1 MAVIHKSFSRWAG
14 VLVAGLL
21 VLTASPAFASDAMQG
36 GPGLAL
42 MTRLQQAA
50 HGLDYE
56 GIYIYQQGAVMLASR
71 IIHVTDSQ
79 GERQRVEVLDGRKRR
94 EILRHNDEVQS
105 LFPEMQIVLV
115 EHRQTEHFP
124 ALFIGAPEQLET
136 SYSFRVEEE
145 LGRVAGR
152 PCQIAHVVPR
162 DALRW
167 SFRLCVDQE
176 SGLLLKAQTVDSQGV
191 VLEQVA
197 FSEVQIGD
205 DLVDS
210 TQLEPRHDTR
220 DWKRMRP
227 GEPADLAAAG
237 WHIMP
242 PHGFQLVSQQRRALK
257 HHQQVHQMV
266 LSDGL
271 AAISVFIESYEPGRT
286 ESPPAVQYGATNIFS
301 RQEGDF
307 WLTVLGEVPADT
319 VRQVAETITY
329 KGRAH

>member
-1 MAVIHKSFSRWAG
+1 MAVIHKSFFRWAG
-14 VLVAGLL
+14 VVVAGLL
-21 VLTASPAFASDAMQG
+21 VLASSPVFASDAMHD

-42 MTRLQQAA
+42 MSRLQQAA

-56 GIYIYQQGAVMLASR
+56 GVYIYQQGAVMLASR
-71 IIHVTDSQ
+71 IVHVADMH

-94 EILRHNDEVQS
+94 EVLRHNDEVQS
-105 LFPEMQIVLV
+105 LFPEMQLVLV

-124 ALFIGAPEQLET
+124 ALFIGSPEQLAS

-167 SFRLCVDQE
+167 SFRLCVDQD
-176 SGLLLKAQTVDSQGV
+176 SGLLLKAQTVDSMGV

-210 TQLEPRHDTR
+210 ALLEPRHDTR
-220 DWKRMRP
+220 DWKRISP

-237 WHIMP
+237 WYIVP
-242 PHGFQLVSQQRRALK
+242 PNGFQPVSQQRRTLK
-257 HHQQVHQMV
+257 HHQQVLQMV

-271 AAISVFIESYEPGRT
+271 AAISVFIESYEPGRI
-286 ESPPAVQYGATNIFS
+286 ESPAAVQYGATNIFS
-301 RQEGDF
+301 RREGDF

-319 VRQVAETITY
+319 VRQVAETVTY
-329 KGRAH
+329 KGRTH

>member
-1 MAVIHKSFSRWAG
+1 MAAIQKSFSRWAG
-14 VLVAGLL
+14 VLVAGLW
-21 VLTASPAFASDAMQG
+21 VLASSPALASETLNDA
-36 GPGLAL
+36 PGLQL
-42 MTRLQQAA
+42 MSRLQQAA

-71 IIHVTDSQ
+71 IVHVADTQ

-105 LFPEMQIVLV
+105 LFPETRVVLV

-124 ALFIGAPEQLET
+124 ALFIGAPEQLAV
-136 SYSFRVEEE
+136 SYAFRVEDE

-197 FSEVQIGD
+197 FSEVRIGD
-205 DLVDS
+205 DLVDVAH
-210 TQLEPRHDTR
+210 LEPRHDTS
-220 DWKRMRP
+220 DWTRMRP
-227 GEPADLAAAG
+227 GEPVDLAAAG
-237 WHIMP
+237 WHIVP
-242 PHGFQLVSQQRRALK
+242 PNGFQPVSQQRRTLK

-271 AAISVFIESYEPGRT
+271 AAISVFIESYEPGRN

-307 WLTVLGEVPADT
+307 WLTVLGEVPAAT

-329 KGRAH
+329 KGRTH

>member
-1 MAVIHKSFSRWAG
+1 MAVVNKSFSRWAG

-21 VLTASPAFASDAMQG
+21 VLMTSPVVASDVRHG
-36 GPGLAL
+36 DPGLAL
-42 MTRLQQAA
+42 MSRLQQAA

-71 IIHVTDSQ
+71 IVHVTDMQ

-105 LFPEMQIVLV
+105 LFPEMEIVLV

-124 ALFIGAPEQLET
+124 ALFIGSAEQLAE
-136 SYSFRVEEE
+136 SYSFRVEDD

-176 SGLLLKAQTVDSQGV
+176 SGLLLKAQTVDSQGA

-205 DLVDS
+205 DQVDRAL
-210 TQLEPRHDTR
+210 LEPRHDTR

-227 GEPADLAAAG
+227 GEPVDLVAAG
-237 WHIMP
+237 WHIVA
-242 PHGFQLVSQQRRALK
+242 PHGFHPVSQQRRTLK

-271 AAISVFIESYEPGRT
+271 AAISVFIESYEPGRI

-329 KGRAH
+329 KGRTH